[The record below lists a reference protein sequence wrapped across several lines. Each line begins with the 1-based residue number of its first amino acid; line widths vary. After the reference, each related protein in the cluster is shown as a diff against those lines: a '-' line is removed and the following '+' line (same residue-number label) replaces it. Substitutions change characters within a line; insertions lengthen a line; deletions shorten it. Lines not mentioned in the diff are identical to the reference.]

1 MFQWFIWDFDGTLF
15 DTYPA
20 VNRALLES
28 LASLGFREDPAETMR
43 RLKERQGPALA
54 FYQRKYGLPDGA
66 LQEDF
71 RRRERVLVRE
81 SRPFPEA
88 LDLCREIQSRGGKN
102 LLYTHRDG
110 SAWELMRAGGMAE
123 LFEGGVTSEDGFPPK
138 PAPDAVLF
146 LMQQYAIPPAAAV
159 MVGDRLLD
167 ARAGL
172 NAGIAGC
179 LWDPEGAHPDFAGLR
194 VRSLSELAPLLPTV
208 SPGGR

>member
-1 MFQWFIWDFDGTLF
+1 
-15 DTYPA
+15 
-20 VNRALLES
+20 
-28 LASLGFREDPAETMR
+28 
-43 RLKERQGPALA
+43 
-54 FYQRKYGLPDGA
+54 
-66 LQEDF
+66 
-71 RRRERVLVRE
+71 
-81 SRPFPEA
+81 
-88 LDLCREIQSRGGKN
+88 
-102 LLYTHRDG
+102 
-110 SAWELMRAGGMAE
+110 MRAGGMAE

-194 VRSLSELAPLLPTV
+194 VRSLSELAPLLPPV